1 MLTATILATTLYIT
15 PVYKSGGQFG
25 TFGMKFTQKV
35 SDGIFFKIR
44 VFNKFIQLKPTWSL
58 ISNDN
63 LFNTAIN
70 LGSSFNNKCIDSFTF
85 I

>member
-44 VFNKFIQLKPTWSL
+44 VFNKPIQ
-58 ISNDN
+58 
-63 LFNTAIN
+63 
-70 LGSSFNNKCIDSFTF
+70 NKDDVYTIKTYMEFDF
-85 I
+85 